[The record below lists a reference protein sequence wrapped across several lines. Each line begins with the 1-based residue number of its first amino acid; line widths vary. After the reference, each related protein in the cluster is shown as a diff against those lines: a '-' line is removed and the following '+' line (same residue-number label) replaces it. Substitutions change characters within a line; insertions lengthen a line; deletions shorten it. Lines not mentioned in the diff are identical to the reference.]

1 MVLCSGCDTP
11 QRGSPPTAKDVAM
24 QDTGAAKH
32 PAKAGSTKESDGEE
46 TVQTPLERC
55 TPGTPK
61 AHTKIPPQKKFTE
74 KQTNK

>member
-1 MVLCSGCDTP
+1 MALCSGCDTP

-55 TPGTPK
+55 TLEHPKRTPK
-61 AHTKIPPQKKFTE
+61 SPKKKLTE